1 MNKRVPR
8 GTGPSAAEPGA
19 DPELSRAP
27 VRAFR
32 RFPNESL
39 ARRPHQSGSLHAP
52 APAPGPAASFLKVEF
67 MLKADPRRLALA
79 LFATLSLAGLAH
91 ADPQTGRAV
100 EERRADIERD
110 KRNQGK
116 EEGQQATPTYPNA
129 TREEPEARASAKN
142 GKQLQKLFDAYNAQD
157 AATVLPLA
165 DQIIADGS
173 ANAYEHA
180 IAARLAGA
188 SLLNQ
193 DNARALSYLQKAV
206 EFNGL
211 NNNEHF
217 ESMLLVAQLQ
227 LQQQKYAD
235 SLATIDKFL
244 AETRSQQPEHLVVKG
259 NALYRLERYPEAA
272 AALKQAVEASPQ
284 PDPQWL
290 QLLMGVYADMG
301 QPAEASKLAETL
313 AGKNP
318 NDKQTQMNLASI
330 YMESG
335 QDDKAVA
342 ILEKLRAG
350 GQLDGESDYRNLY
363 AMYIN
368 GEKYNEGIAVINEG
382 LEKGILKPD
391 FATYN
396 ALAQAY
402 WFSDQAAQAIEAY
415 KKAAPL
421 APNGETY
428 LNLARA
434 LSNEG
439 RTNEAKEAAKQAL
452 AKGVGKPEDANRI
465 IGAK

>member
-1 MNKRVPR
+1 MRLIGRRAETRR
-8 GTGPSAAEPGA
+8 GRAAA
-19 DPELSRAP
+19 ALVQAC
-27 VRAFR
+27 A
-32 RFPNESL
+32 NESL
-39 ARRPHQSGSLHAP
+39 ARRSRQSGRLHALRAGP
-52 APAPGPAASFLKVEF
+52 QDRSAPFLKVTF
-67 MLKADPRRLALA
+67 MQKADPRRLALA
-79 LFATLSLAGLAH
+79 LFATLGFAGLAH
-91 ADPQTGRAV
+91 ADPQTERSV
-100 EERRADIERD
+100 EERRTEVERN
-110 KRNQGK
+110 KRDEAK
-116 EEGQQATPTYPNA
+116 EEKGQQAAPAPTYPNA
-129 TREEPEARASAKN
+129 TRQEPEARASAKI
-142 GKQLQKLFDAYNAQD
+142 GKQLEKLFDAYNAQD

-165 DQIIADGS
+165 DQIIANES
-173 ANAYEHA
+173 ANAYERA

-193 DNARALSYLQKAV
+193 DNARALGYMQRAV

-227 LQQQKYAD
+227 LQEQKYAE

-259 NALYRLERYPEAA
+259 NALYRLQRYPEAA
-272 AALKQAVEASPQ
+272 AALKQAVETSPQ

-290 QLLMGVYADMG
+290 QLLMGAYADMG
-301 QPAEASKLAETL
+301 QPAEASKVAESL

-350 GQLDGESDYRNLY
+350 GQLDGENDYRNLY

-368 GEKYNEGIAVINEG
+368 GEKYKEGIAVINEG
-382 LEKGILKPD
+382 LEKGLLKPD

-402 WFSDQAAQAIEAY
+402 WFSDQSAQAIEAY

-439 RTNEAKEAAKQAL
+439 RAGEAKEAAKQAL
-452 AKGVGKPEDANRI
+452 AKGVAKPEDANRI